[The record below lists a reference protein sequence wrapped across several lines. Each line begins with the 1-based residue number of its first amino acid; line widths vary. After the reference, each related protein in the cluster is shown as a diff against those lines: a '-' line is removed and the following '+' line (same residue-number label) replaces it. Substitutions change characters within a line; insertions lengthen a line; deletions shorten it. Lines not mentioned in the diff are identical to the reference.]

1 MSQKL
6 VGFLFLL
13 LNLFI
18 IYPNGTLFMKQHIF
32 LSLLACV
39 LYPSIIF
46 AQNSNKYVKIS
57 NIPNGI
63 LFFVQPIELSAS
75 RNKLS
80 IDFTYSLHK
89 PKNATDSVTVN
100 FTLISK
106 EVLAAFQALSF
117 MHQQDSIFKSAAP
130 AKLYIEQKKKKWHYR
145 YSTKMSFAHFQKL
158 LVSPSPV
165 GITIHTPN
173 KNFVFYTAKE
183 WENTRKTTADLIKM
197 NE

>member
-1 MSQKL
+1 MKHHI
-6 VGFLFLL
+6 FLFLL
-13 LNLFI
+13 V
-18 IYPNGTLFMKQHIF
+18 
-32 LSLLACV
+32 CV
-39 LYPSIIF
+39 LCPSIIF

-63 LFFVQPIELSAS
+63 LFFVQPLELSAS
-75 RNKLS
+75 QNKFS
-80 IDFTYSLHK
+80 IDFTYPLHK
-89 PKNATDSVTVN
+89 PQNPTDSVTVN

-117 MHQQDSIFKSAAP
+117 SHQQDSIFKSAIP
-130 AKLYIEQKKKKWHYR
+130 TKLYIEQKKRKWHYR

-158 LVSPSPV
+158 LASPSPIS
-165 GITIHTPN
+165 ITIHTPS
-173 KNFVFYTAKE
+173 KVFIFYTANE